1 MSLHFRRHGHLPTLL
16 GTDLLKRVTVR
27 AHAHMLMDN
36 LTHTTEAA
44 ALTNIYSAPKTS
56 EIKDQISVGGEKE
69 GSKVTQDRKSQGPE
83 AAPRR
88 PAAGNP
94 TAV

>member
-69 GSKVTQDRKSQGPE
+69 GSKVTQGARTLGGTGQKE
-83 AAPRR
+83 PR
-88 PAAGNP
+88 
-94 TAV
+94 T